1 MSPTR
6 TPISR
11 SMARRLGIRG
21 AALTAAALL
30 ALSLTGC
37 GADDVAER
45 IAERVAQQEADGRV
59 DVDVDGDVDDEEVTV
74 TTDEGSFASSSELP
88 QGFPSG
94 DVPLIDGEVTLGMD
108 AAGQGYT
115 VVIETDTTADNGLSR
130 IANDLTQA
138 GFSKRNDASIAD
150 ILVFESSQWTVS
162 VSAAD
167 GAQGTLF
174 SYLVSAAD

>member
-6 TPISR
+6 TPTSR
-11 SMARRLGIRG
+11 SIARRLGIRG

-30 ALSLTGC
+30 VLPLAGC
-37 GADDVAER
+37 GADGV
-45 IAERVAQQEADGRV
+45 AERVAERAAEQEADGKV
-59 DVDVDGDVDDEEVTV
+59 DVDVDGDDVTI
-74 TTDEGSFASSSELP
+74 TTDEGSFASTSELP

-94 DVPLIDGEVTLGMD
+94 DVPLIDGKVTLGMD

-115 VVIETDTTADNGLSR
+115 VVIEADTTADNGLSR

-138 GFSKRNDASIAD
+138 GFSERNDASIAD

-167 GAQGTLF
+167 GPQGTLF
-174 SYLVSAAD
+174 SYLVSTAD